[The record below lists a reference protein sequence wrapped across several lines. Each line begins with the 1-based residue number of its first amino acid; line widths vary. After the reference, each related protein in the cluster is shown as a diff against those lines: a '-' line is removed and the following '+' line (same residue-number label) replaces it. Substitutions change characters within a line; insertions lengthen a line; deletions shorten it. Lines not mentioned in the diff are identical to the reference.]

1 MKDQKTITVKVKI
14 LTPLLGGRA
23 VPREAKVIM
32 DKNER
37 TVDSLLTKLHESCR
51 IPREEYN
58 KHLGKSVSVFRGC
71 FLLKNGRRIGYFDN
85 HGFKPGRGSDLSI
98 EDGDSLIILFAVG
111 AG

>member
-1 MKDQKTITVKVKI
+1 MKGRKTVTVKVKI
-14 LTPLLGGRA
+14 LTPLLVGKA

-51 IPREEYN
+51 IPIEEYN
-58 KHLGKSVSVFRGC
+58 KRLRKSVSVFRGC
-71 FLLKNGRRIGYFDN
+71 FMLKNGRRIGYFDN
-85 HGFKPGRGSDLSI
+85 HGFKPERGSDLSI